1 MKSKYILASLFCLA
15 AFSCSDDKS
24 FEPAYTVSLEA
35 DENMTTNV
43 DASQVFQTI
52 DGFASSDAWDMDF
65 IGKYWSN
72 SNKEGIAK
80 LLFSRNI
87 DSKGRP
93 EGIGLSMWRVNV
105 GGGSS
110 EQGDASGIPDKYE
123 RRVECFLNQDGS
135 YNWSKQA

>member
-93 EGIGLSMWRVNV
+93 EGIVRTGRCQWHTR
-105 GGGSS
+105 
-110 EQGDASGIPDKYE
+110 
-123 RRVECFLNQDGS
+123 
-135 YNWSKQA
+135 

>member
-72 SNKEGIAK
+72 SNKEGIA
-80 LLFSRNI
+80 
-87 DSKGRP
+87 
-93 EGIGLSMWRVNV
+93 
-105 GGGSS
+105 
-110 EQGDASGIPDKYE
+110 
-123 RRVECFLNQDGS
+123 
-135 YNWSKQA
+135 